1 MATPRD
7 KILIVDNSDHRRAG
21 GWFANCL
28 AGFAAATVVVREDLE
43 AGDVG
48 WRGVILAGSERSV
61 FENIDW
67 FETQFSFVRNVMEE
81 GVPLLGVCFGHQ
93 LIFRAL
99 YGKDVLARRAVP
111 EVGWGPVELE
121 RCELFAGA
129 PPTIRPYNFHFDEV
143 AELPTGWS
151 LWASSASCRVH
162 AVSHDEL
169 PVWGFQFHP
178 EVTPE
183 EGASSILRAGPLLAG
198 YGLDAAA
205 ITAEG
210 GRVAG
215 YYPEIVRNFAGYCAR

>member
-1 MATPRD
+1 
-7 KILIVDNSDHRRAG
+7 LIVDNSDHRRAG

-43 AGDVG
+43 AGDIG
-48 WRGVILAGSERSV
+48 WRAVILAGSERSI
-61 FENIDW
+61 FENAPW
-67 FETQFSFVRNVMEE
+67 LARQCSFVRNVLDE

-121 RCELFAGA
+121 SCELFAGV

-143 AELPTGWS
+143 AELPAAWS
-151 LWASSASCRVH
+151 LRASSPSCRVH
-162 AVSHDEL
+162 AASHDEL
-169 PVWGFQFHP
+169 PVWGLQFHP
-178 EVTPE
+178 EVTPD
-183 EGASSILRAGPLLAG
+183 EGAASILRGAPALATC
-198 YGLDAAA
+198 GLDEAA
-205 ITAEG
+205 ITAG
-210 GRVAG
+210 GVRVAG